1 MSQLDPGLPPPPA
14 PVLRKIRAALLFLWC
29 IAVLA
34 VFLSANWSL
43 IVPLQGLARTAGL
56 ALLSAAAFQAGG
68 WRLLRR
74 LKKHLDPPIDPALEL
89 AMELGLG
96 AGLAIAGLFALGIF
110 GLYRPEAAGAVL
122 ILLIAGD
129 PRPWWRD
136 LSARLRTLKPA
147 RPAFLPAALILVGA
161 MTCLESLAP
170 ATSQDALVYHLAVP
184 ARYIRE
190 GGMVYIPGNFF
201 ASFPQNVEMLFT
213 LALLI
218 HDSTLA
224 NWYHWLLGAGS
235 ILAVAAL
242 ARQLSG
248 GRGGLLAAAVFA
260 TIPTACLIAAWA
272 YVDLGLVL
280 FQVLAIACFLQWHE
294 RQRPAWLA
302 LSGAFAGLAGG
313 CKYTGGAA
321 AILIFLAIFVSGAL
335 RRKKLG
341 RSSLEALGFA
351 SLAGLLV
358 SPWLIKNFCLTGN
371 PVYPFLF
378 QFFGGRDWDAE
389 RAAVLTL
396 FLGEWGGGGGPA
408 EWPALFFKLT
418 FSSRFFSI
426 ENFDGMIGPVFLLAL
441 PITLAGLRRSRG
453 PRWAFYFAAGFGLL
467 WIATTRQIRFLL
479 PALACASAWIGAGL
493 PAVLDGLAGRAV
505 LAICYAGVAFNT
517 LLVSTH
523 FASHNPLPV
532 VLGCEDPERYLER
545 EIPGGDYAVFAAINK
560 KLPADARLLFGP
572 CGNPAFLCRRDYHAD
587 AIFET
592 RTLKQIIER
601 GKDPDGVLREFRTRG
616 FTHLLFRWELVFDG
630 SGKKSGLSIEQQLLL
645 AEFINRHAILEA
657 SASSTRLYRVGSPAE
672 GGGNP
677 PRIRD

>member
-1 MSQLDPGLPPPPA
+1 MSRLDPGIQPPPS
-14 PVLRKIRAALLFLWC
+14 PVFRKTGAALLFSWGLG
-29 IAVLA
+29 VLA
-34 VFLSANWSL
+34 VFLSANLSL
-43 IVPLQGLARTAGL
+43 IAPLQGLARTAGL
-56 ALLSAAAFQAGG
+56 ALLSAAAFQSSG
-68 WRLLRR
+68 WRLLRG
-74 LKKHLDPPIDPALEL
+74 LKKHLDPPLDPLLEL

-96 AGLAIAGLFALGIF
+96 AGLASAGLFALGIF
-110 GLYRPEAAGAVL
+110 GLYRPEAAVLML
-122 ILLIAGD
+122 ILLLAGD
-129 PRPWWRD
+129 PRPWWRE
-136 LSARLRTLKPA
+136 LSARLRLLKPGPP
-147 RPAFLPAALILVGA
+147 RFLSAALILVGA

-170 ATSQDALVYHLAVP
+170 AASQDALVYHLAVP

-213 LALLI
+213 LALLL

-224 NWYHWLLGAGS
+224 NWYHWLLGAAAV
-235 ILAVAAL
+235 LAVAAL

-272 YVDLGLVL
+272 YVDLGLIL
-280 FQVLAIACFLQWHE
+280 FQVLAIACFLHWHE
-294 RQRPAWLA
+294 RQRLAWLA
-302 LSGAFAGLAGG
+302 LAGVFAGLAGG

-321 AILIFLAIFVSGAL
+321 AILIALAIFVSGAL
-335 RRKKLG
+335 WRKTLG
-341 RSSLEALGFA
+341 RSLLEALGFG
-351 SLAGLLV
+351 SIAGLLV
-358 SPWLIKNFCLTGN
+358 SPWLIKNFCFTGN
-371 PVYPFLF
+371 PLYPFLF
-378 QFFGGRDWDAE
+378 QVFGGRDWDAE

-408 EWPALFFKLT
+408 DWPALLFKLT

-441 PITLAGLRRSRG
+441 PGALAGLRRA
-453 PRWAFYFAAGFGLL
+453 PAARWAFCFAAGFSLL

-493 PAVLDGLAGRAV
+493 PAALDGLASRAV
-505 LAICYAGVAFNT
+505 LALCYAGVAFNT

-532 VLGCEDPERYLER
+532 VLGFEDPERYLAR
-545 EIPGGDYAVFAAINK
+545 EVPGGDYPIFAAIDK
-560 KLPADARLLFGP
+560 KLPAEARLLFGP
-572 CGNPAFLCRRDYHAD
+572 CGNPGFLCRRDFHAD

-592 RTLKQIIER
+592 RTLKQILER
-601 GKDPDGVLREFRTRG
+601 GLDPDGVLREFQSRG

-630 SGKKSGLSIEQQLLL
+630 TGKKSGLSLEQQLLL
-645 AEFINRHAILEA
+645 AEFLNRHAALEA
-657 SASSTRLYRVGSPAE
+657 SASSTRLYRLGQPAAAGK
-672 GGGNP
+672 GGAP
-677 PRIRD
+677 